1 LGNSLQSKLS
11 NLKAV
16 EPLKNAAF
24 RMFFSSRICDSIA
37 ANMRQ
42 LSLALLLYRLTGS
55 AALLGIL
62 VLARAIPLILVTPLA
77 GALADKLPK
86 KTIIQVSGA
95 LNVMVALFVAFSL
108 TTGWLSAEH
117 AGSYWILIAVS
128 FTDGVLTS
136 FRGPAS
142 DAMIV
147 EVVGPQMITSAV
159 AVNQIGQNAFRLI
172 APAIAGFMIDSLGF
186 EFVYYTM
193 AVFYL
198 SSVVLMFWVPRAIR
212 KIDTRV
218 DLFRDTRDVWNYIL
232 KERNILYILITVL
245 AIVFFAMPYQQLL
258 PIFTETIFKV
268 NATALGV
275 LQSVMAIGSVTGSIA
290 IASMGS
296 NKKRG
301 ALLLVSGLILGA
313 ALTVFAF
320 TNSWWV
326 AMAAM
331 VVIGIG
337 QSGRMSLPVA
347 LLQSYVKPEFRGRVM
362 SFYGLE
368 LGLSSFGAF
377 FAALLADTIGVQWGV
392 GGLALCLIAGS
403 ILALLFWK
411 KMRTMD

>member
-128 FTDGVLTS
+128 FIDGVLTS

-232 KERNILYILITVL
+232 KERNIMYILITVL

>member
-1 LGNSLQSKLS
+1 LGKSFQSKLS
-11 NLKAV
+11 NLKAI
-16 EPLKNAAF
+16 EPLKIAAF
-24 RMFFSSRICDSIA
+24 RMYFTSRICDSMGM
-37 ANMRQ
+37 NMRQ
-42 LSLALLLYRLTGS
+42 LCLTLLLYRLTGS

-77 GALADKLPK
+77 GAVADKIQK
-86 KTIIQVSGA
+86 KSIIQITGA
-95 LNVMVALFVAFSL
+95 LNLVVALFVAFSL
-108 TTGWLSAEH
+108 TSGLLSAEH

-128 FTDGVLTS
+128 FLDGVLMS
-136 FRGPAS
+136 FKGPAS
-142 DAMIV
+142 DAIIV

-159 AVNQIGQNAFRLI
+159 AVNQVGQNTFRLI

-193 AVFYL
+193 AVLYL
-198 SSVVLMFWVPRAIR
+198 ASVVFMFWVPRSLQVI
-212 KIDTRV
+212 KTRV
-218 DLFRDTRDVWNYIL
+218 DLFRDTRDVWNYML
-232 KERNILYILITVL
+232 KERNIMFILITVL

-268 NATALGV
+268 SATSLGL
-275 LQSVMAIGSVTGSIA
+275 LQSVMSVGSVLGSVA

-301 ALLLVSGLILGA
+301 TLLLVSGLILGIS
-313 ALTVFAF
+313 LTVFAF
-320 TNSWWV
+320 TNTWWIAMV
-326 AMAAM
+326 AMA
-331 VVIGIG
+331 VIGLG

-362 SFYGLE
+362 SFYGIE

-377 FAALLADTIGVQWGV
+377 FAALLSDTIGVQWGV
-392 GGLALCLIAGS
+392 GGLAICLIAGS

-411 KMRTMD
+411 HMRTLD

>member
-128 FTDGVLTS
+128 FIDGVLTS

>member
-128 FTDGVLTS
+128 FIDGVLTS

-218 DLFRDTRDVWNYIL
+218 DLFRDTRDVSNYIL
-232 KERNILYILITVL
+232 KERNIMYILITVL

>member
-218 DLFRDTRDVWNYIL
+218 DLFRDTRDVSNYIL
-232 KERNILYILITVL
+232 KERNIMYILITVL